1 MTAAQV
7 SVVTEALPGSQ
18 VGLTIEV
25 PPEQV
30 ERAFDRALNRLSQRV
45 RIEGFR
51 PGRAPRPLIEA
62 RLGPG
67 AIRDEVVDA
76 MVPPLLSQ
84 AMRDHRIEAI
94 DRPQVEVQELER
106 GRAARF
112 VARVSVMPEVALPDL
127 DALHVERA
135 RTEVDDEML
144 ERRLRELRERLAQV
158 EPVEREVRVG
168 DVVVGDLRVL
178 VRDGDEEREVPDEA
192 RTATE
197 IEVAEG
203 SVIPELLAALPGRG
217 VGEVAAAEV
226 AFPEDHPDPA
236 LKGRPGRLEVT
247 VQGVKEKLVP
257 ELTDQVAEE
266 LSGGEQ
272 PTAEA
277 LRTAV
282 RADLEAQA
290 RRLDELTFEQAAVKA
305 VVDGARVELPQSLVD
320 REVDRRLEDVD
331 RGLQQRGLRLDRY
344 LQYLNKTESE
354 YRAELRPD
362 AEGRIRV
369 DLVLEELGRQL
380 AVAPSDDEVGEYM
393 SSELEK
399 DEELRSGKERMLRDA
414 VARDYFRHRLT
425 RLKVL
430 ESLVARLG
438 AASATAGVGQAGGA
452 EAE

>member
-1 MTAAQV
+1 
-7 SVVTEALPGSQ
+7 
-18 VGLTIEV
+18 
-25 PPEQV
+25 
-30 ERAFDRALNRLSQRV
+30 
-45 RIEGFR
+45 
-51 PGRAPRPLIEA
+51 
-62 RLGPG
+62 
-67 AIRDEVVDA
+67 
-76 MVPPLLSQ
+76 
-84 AMRDHRIEAI
+84 EAI

-178 VRDGDEEREVPDEA
+178 VRG
-192 RTATE
+192 
-197 IEVAEG
+197 
-203 SVIPELLAALPGRG
+203 
-217 VGEVAAAEV
+217 
-226 AFPEDHPDPA
+226 
-236 LKGRPGRLEVT
+236 
-247 VQGVKEKLVP
+247 
-257 ELTDQVAEE
+257 
-266 LSGGEQ
+266 GGEQ

-344 LQYLNKTESE
+344 LQYLNK
-354 YRAELRPD
+354 
-362 AEGRIRV
+362 
-369 DLVLEELGRQL
+369 
-380 AVAPSDDEVGEYM
+380 
-393 SSELEK
+393 
-399 DEELRSGKERMLRDA
+399 
-414 VARDYFRHRLT
+414 
-425 RLKVL
+425 
-430 ESLVARLG
+430 
-438 AASATAGVGQAGGA
+438 
-452 EAE
+452 